1 MKKLTYEQKIQ
12 KLKERAL
19 KQKEKLKEKA
29 LKREQR
35 LKDRLHKAKLKKP
48 KAPSRK
54 ELSKRL
60 WKLTSMYVR
69 NIEPSCYTCG
79 KIILDVND
87 REAGHYWTQGTH
99 KRVKFDL
106 MNVHTQCVS
115 CNKFK
120 SGNLGPYASRLLR
133 DYGLERYQELEMKKN
148 DSTPFTPIELE
159 QMILEMEEKIKSL
172 IL

>member
-29 LKREQR
+29 LKKEQR
-35 LKDRLHKAKLKKP
+35 LKDRLQKAKIKKP

-54 ELSKRL
+54 SLADRL
-60 WKLTSMYVR
+60 WKLTSQYVR
-69 NIEPSCYTCG
+69 NIESECYTCP
-79 KIILDVND
+79 KVLEFRE
-87 REAGHYWTQGTH
+87 REAGHYWTQGGH

-106 MNVHTQCVS
+106 MNVHTQCHS
-115 CNKFK
+115 CNHFK
-120 SGNLGPYASRLLR
+120 SGNLAKYASRLIREYGIEKYQDLELR
-133 DYGLERYQELEMKKN
+133 SN
-148 DSTPFTPIELE
+148 DSTPFTEIELE